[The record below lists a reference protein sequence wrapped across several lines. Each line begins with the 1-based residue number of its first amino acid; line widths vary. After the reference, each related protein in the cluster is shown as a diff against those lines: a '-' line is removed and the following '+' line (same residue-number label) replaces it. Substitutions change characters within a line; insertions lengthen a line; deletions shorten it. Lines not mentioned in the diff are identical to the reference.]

1 MARFG
6 VLCVLVW
13 LTAAAA
19 QQAAPPDTPE
29 PLAAA
34 AASAVETVAADEEPT
49 IAAACSSDSKL
60 GRSSIASP
68 RLFRRACWV
77 YGSLTVATSPLVKPS
92 TVETVLKALRLPLGE
107 TLRAILLG
115 ACAWLYSIRERY
127 EWYILIWHEAFT
139 STVADVLAQAI
150 EGPHEDADA
159 DANADGHAHAHAHA
173 DEQQQQQQ
181 QQQQK
186 PPSPSPPSPSP
197 SPLQHEPPVSWRRAA
212 RTATVSLMSDDLPF
226 LVWSKLL
233 WEVAE
238 HLKAKV
244 RASVSLSPRMRRWL
258 THHATVT
265 VAKMAVTQLVYE
277 TSSDSAYL
285 AMQAALRGA
294 GLRGVLAELRAKLW
308 TLRKD
313 GLVYWSLAHL
323 ALFSIPIWWM
333 QPIADNITTM
343 IFNIY
348 QSFLSHRPLE
358 SMR

>member
-1 MARFG
+1 M
-6 VLCVLVW
+6 
-13 LTAAAA
+13 
-19 QQAAPPDTPE
+19 
-29 PLAAA
+29 
-34 AASAVETVAADEEPT
+34 
-49 IAAACSSDSKL
+49 
-60 GRSSIASP
+60 
-68 RLFRRACWV
+68 
-77 YGSLTVATSPLVKPS
+77 
-92 TVETVLKALRLPLGE
+92 PLGE
-107 TLRAILLG
+107 TLRAMLLG

-150 EGPHEDADA
+150 EGPHADNDADDDANANADA
-159 DANADGHAHAHAHA
+159 DDTDKG
-173 DEQQQQQQ
+173 QQ
-181 QQQQK
+181 
-186 PPSPSPPSPSP
+186 PLPSSPPTPPPQSQH
-197 SPLQHEPPVSWRRAA
+197 LHEPPVNWWRAA

-226 LVWSKLL
+226 LMWSKLL

-238 HLKAKV
+238 HLKAKAH
-244 RASVSLSPRMRRWL
+244 ASAALSPRMRRWL

-265 VAKMAVTQLVYE
+265 VAKMMVTQLVYE

-294 GLRGVLAELRAKLW
+294 GLRGVLAELSAKLW

-348 QSFLSHRPLE
+348 QSFLSHRSIE
-358 SMR
+358 SMQ